1 MNRKKITLL
10 LIFIWII
17 ILIICII
24 GIIKINNLAHDGVR
38 YEYKNGFT
46 IVKYL
51 SPKSL
56 LLNTSIEIED
66 TLININNNPIK
77 NKHFLYN
84 KIFEKHKPGEILN
97 YTLQKNG
104 EKRHT
109 NITLQHYFP
118 KERRRYIIVMSM
130 IILLLS
136 LIFNIKT
143 RVKNNLFY
151 AFYSLYLVIPLLI
164 IYLNIPFSNQWMYA
178 ISIISSGTLIINLYI
193 ANSFLLYNTFK
204 REYFLIILMPLLL
217 ITITWILF
225 YFKWTMDL
233 SNSTYQLLNL
243 SMKGFHLYTVFIII
257 YCVSIIVFKIF
268 NVSHNVIDRHIL
280 IFIGIYIF
288 LLLLYPI
295 FLALPV
301 IMRNSELIHF
311 DMYLGLF
318 TILLLILIYN
328 NKILIKDK

>member
-1 MNRKKITLL
+1 
-10 LIFIWII
+10 IWVI

-24 GIIKINNLAHDGVR
+24 GIVKINNLAHDGAR
-38 YEYKNGFT
+38 YEHKNGFT

-51 SPKSL
+51 SPKSI
-56 LLNTSIEIED
+56 LLNSNIEIED
-66 TLININNNPIK
+66 TLISINDNLIK

-84 KIFEKHKPGEILN
+84 KIFEQHKPNEILR

-104 EKRHT
+104 ERKHT

-151 AFYSLYLVIPLLI
+151 AFYSLYLIIPLLI
-164 IYLNIPFSNQWMYA
+164 IYLNIPFSNQWMYML
-178 ISIISSGTLIINLYI
+178 SILSSGALLINLYI
-193 ANSFLLYNTFK
+193 TNSLLLYNTLK
-204 REYFLIILMPLLL
+204 RKSFLIILIPLLL
-217 ITITWILF
+217 ITIIWILF

-233 SNSTYQLLNL
+233 NSSTYQLLNL
-243 SMKGFHLYTVFIII
+243 SMKGFHLYAVFIIV
-257 YCVSIIVFKIF
+257 YCVSIIVFKVF
-268 NVSHNVIDRHIL
+268 NVSHSVINRRIL
-280 IFIGIYIF
+280 IFIGVYIF

-301 IMRNSELIHF
+301 IMRNGELIHF

-318 TILLLILIYN
+318 SILLLILIYN

>member
-1 MNRKKITLL
+1 MNRKKTTLL
-10 LIFIWII
+10 LVFIWIF

-24 GIIKINNLAHDGVR
+24 GILKINKLAHDGAV

-51 SPKSL
+51 SPKSI
-56 LLNTSIEIED
+56 LLNSNIEIED
-66 TLININNNPIK
+66 TLISINDNPIK

-84 KIFEKHKPGEILN
+84 KVFEQHKPNEILR

-104 EKRHT
+104 ERKYTH
-109 NITLQHYFP
+109 ITLQHYFI
-118 KERRRYIIVMSM
+118 KERRIYIIVMSM

-143 RVKNNLFY
+143 RIKNNLFY
-151 AFYSLYLVIPLLI
+151 VFYSLYLIISLLI

-178 ISIISSGTLIINLYI
+178 ISIISSGALIINLYL
-193 ANSFLLYNTFK
+193 ANSFLLYNTFEK
-204 REYFLIILMPLLL
+204 KSFLLLLIPLLL
-217 ITITWILF
+217 IIITWILF
-225 YFKWTMDL
+225 YFKWTIDL
-233 SNSTYQLLNL
+233 NNNTYQLLSL
-243 SMKGFHLYTVFIII
+243 AMKGFHLYCIFIII
-257 YCVSIIVFKIF
+257 YCISIIVLKVF
-268 NVSHNVIDRHIL
+268 NVSHSVINRRIL
-280 IFIGIYIF
+280 IFIGVYIF

-328 NKILIKDK
+328 DKILVKDK